1 MFPSWRCGCEQG
13 SAVLSSCERFYHG
26 LPRLDRAAPGRSGA
40 WTHRPRPGPSG
51 RRSVLSRRYGHDG
64 AGAAADDR
72 AVGDNSEA
80 FGALSAAAITEADL
94 TAGRFDGAEVQAY
107 LVNWAAPQDFLLQFR
122 GSLGEIS
129 RADGSFKAELRG
141 LTELLN
147 RPHGMAY
154 TPGCSAV
161 LGDGRCRFDLRQ
173 PGYFA
178 DVAVNAADDGRIFTF
193 HDFASFDER
202 WFEGGRF
209 TPISGA
215 ASGLVGVVKIDRQT
229 GRERRI
235 ELWQSLR
242 APITAGDMVRIE
254 AGCDKSATTCRVK
267 YSNFPNF
274 RGFPHIPGED
284 WLASYPV
291 PGRPN
296 GGLRRSG
303 GGGA

>member
-1 MFPSWRCGCEQG
+1 MSKEALYSHLASG
-13 SAVLSSCERFYHG
+13 STTVCR
-26 LPRLDRAAPGRSGA
+26 A
-40 WTHRPRPGPSG
+40 WTV
-51 RRSVLSRRYGHDG
+51 RRRDGLVLGFTDHDRDLLVDGVSCRADTGMTARALQQTTGLSV
-64 AGAAADDR
+64 
-72 AVGDNSEA
+72 DNSEA

-178 DVAVNAADDGRIFTF
+178 EVAVNAADDGRIFTF